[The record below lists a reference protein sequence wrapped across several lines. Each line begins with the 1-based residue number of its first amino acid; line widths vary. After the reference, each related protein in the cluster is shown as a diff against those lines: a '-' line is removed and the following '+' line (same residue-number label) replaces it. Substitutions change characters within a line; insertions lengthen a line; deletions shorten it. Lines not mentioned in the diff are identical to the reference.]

1 MRMVDLY
8 WAARFRESNTA
19 TSFQRITNMPT
30 ATGKGKVPLSQVKEY
45 DPHHDASPG
54 MPREKKPKGT
64 SKSMVM
70 NHKVRK

>member
-1 MRMVDLY
+1 
-8 WAARFRESNTA
+8 
-19 TSFQRITNMPT
+19 MPT